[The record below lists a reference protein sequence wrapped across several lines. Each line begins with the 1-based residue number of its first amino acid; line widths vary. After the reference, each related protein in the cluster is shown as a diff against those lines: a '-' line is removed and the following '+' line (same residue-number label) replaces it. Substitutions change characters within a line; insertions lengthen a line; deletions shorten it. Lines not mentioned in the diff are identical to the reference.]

1 MPQQLISGNEL
12 TPTLSLSG
20 NNTFGTSS
28 SNTVTFNS
36 GLLSFNSNTTISAVS
51 GKSLVLNGGA
61 GSNGLFI
68 DRNNN
73 IGIGTNA
80 PGYKL
85 DVAGSANVGILTASS
100 LSTIGNAT
108 LGSGSSNTVT
118 FNAGTVTLNNSTTI
132 SAAST
137 KTQIGRAHV

>member
-68 DRNNN
+68 DQNNN
-73 IGIGTNA
+73 VGVGTSS
-80 PGYKL
+80 PTTTL
-85 DVAGSANVGILTASS
+85 DVYGNAVAFRGSANTALSYVGSNNVTSTANT
-100 LSTIGNAT
+100 LS
-108 LGSGSSNTVT
+108 
-118 FNAGTVTLNNSTTI
+118 
-132 SAAST
+132 
-137 KTQIGRAHV
+137 

>member
-36 GLLSFNSNTTISAVS
+36 GLLSFNANTVISAVS
-51 GKSLVLNGGA
+51 GKSLTLNGGA

-68 DRNNN
+68 DQNNN
-73 IGIGTNA
+73 VGVGTGTPA
-80 PGYKL
+80 QKL
-85 DVAGSANVGILTASS
+85 DVAGYTNIT
-100 LSTIGNAT
+100 NAT
-108 LGSGSSNTVT
+108 
-118 FNAGTVTLNNSTTI
+118 AE
-132 SAAST
+132 
-137 KTQIGRAHV
+137 IGRAHV